1 MHAHKVKITVP
12 ADNRVAIAL
21 PEGFPVGPAEVIVL
35 AETQMRQRVVRLA
48 GVLAPAQE
56 PPSHLDPIADALEEL
71 RRDRKV
77 RFDSAETDSD

>member
-1 MHAHKVKITVP
+1 MHAHKVKVTIP
-12 ADNRVAIAL
+12 ADHRVAIAL

-48 GVLAPAQE
+48 SVLAPAQK

-71 RRDRKV
+71 RRDRNV
-77 RFDSAETDSD
+77 RFEPTETDSG